1 MAISSN
7 RAAAPTAREP
17 LSSRFDRVLS
27 PYVFIAPFFI
37 VFGLFGLIPLLFT
50 GWVSLFAWNPIGKQ
64 EFIGLD
70 NYFHLV
76 ADSRFWNATFNTI
89 SIWVLTTI
97 PQLFL
102 ALGLATVLNNAVL
115 RFKTGF
121 RMSMLI
127 PNVTSVVAVGIVFAS
142 LFGRDYGLIN
152 WVIGLFGF
160 APIDWQVG
168 TLSSHVAIATMVEW
182 RWTGY
187 WALIFLAAMQAVP
200 RELYEVAAIDG
211 ASRLR
216 QFRSVTI
223 PQLRGTIIFMVTIST
238 IGGLQ
243 VFAEPLIFGGQQN
256 DVTGGVARQFQTLSL
271 FLYEQGFR
279 SFKFGYAS
287 AIAWV
292 LFLIVLVFSLVNLV
306 FTRRISSSD

>member
-1 MAISSN
+1 MAIRS
-7 RAAAPTAREP
+7 AGVTGIAAREP
-17 LSSRFDRVLS
+17 LSSRFDRLFS
-27 PYVFIAPFFI
+27 PYAFIAPFFI
-37 VFGLFGLIPLLFT
+37 IFGLFGLIPLLFT
-50 GWVSLFAWNPIGKQ
+50 AWVSLFAWNPIGDQ
-64 EFIGLD
+64 TFIGMD
-70 NYFHLV
+70 NYFRLV
-76 ADSRFWNATFNTI
+76 SDPRFWNATYNTI
-89 SIWVLTTI
+89 SIWLLTTI
-97 PQLFL
+97 PQLFM
-102 ALGLATVLNNAVL
+102 ALGLAAVLNNAL
-115 RFKTGF
+115 LKWKTGW
-121 RMSMLI
+121 RVAMLI

-142 LFGRDYGLIN
+142 VFGRDYGLIN
-152 WVIGLFGF
+152 WVISLFGF
-160 APIDWQVG
+160 APIDWQIG

-200 RELYEVAAIDG
+200 RELYEVASIDG
-211 ASRLR
+211 ASKFR

-292 LFLIVLVFSLVNLV
+292 MCLIVLVFSLLNLLI
-306 FTRRISSSD
+306 TRRIASSE